1 MKPIQATLTM
11 PPSSNHIY
19 FNIHGG
25 GRGMTGEAKSWNKK
39 AVIEIINQNR
49 LQFAKPLDPNEKY
62 DLTLH
67 FYFEEI
73 ENKGWS
79 ERFVKGKH
87 AGERKAENRW
97 KRMDLS
103 NRIKLLEDS
112 IKDAVGVDDS
122 CTFIHTL
129 AKDCDPQNPRVEV
142 TLCLAVGL

>member
-1 MKPIQATLTM
+1 MKEIHATLSM

-25 GRGMTGEAKSWNKK
+25 GRGMTGEAKSWKKK
-39 AVIEIINQNR
+39 ATTQVINQNR
-49 LQFAKPLDPNEKY
+49 LQFSQPLDPNEKY

-67 FYFEEI
+67 FYFAEI
-73 ENKGWS
+73 ENKGWN
-79 ERFVKGKH
+79 EFFTRGEK
-87 AGERKAENRW
+87 AGQRKAETRW

-103 NRIKLLEDS
+103 NRVKLVEDA

-129 AKDCDPQNPRVEV
+129 AKDHDPENPRVEV